1 MGFLRLRLVL
11 LSLLLLAVM
20 ALGGCAT
27 VAPPDAGE
35 LSEIEAGRKVLLL
48 LRLVPRAGGEMLEP
62 FAQNLAADN
71 MGIGVGSFETG
82 GQVEQV
88 ESIRF
93 FSEESRAQGW
103 TWLTAPPGTLY
114 LSFLPPRR
122 TDAFTYARMFKEAPL
137 WRVTPGSGSRIVYA
151 GTMVIDGDATSF
163 TFGGRY
169 LKNYKNMEVRD
180 ERDAARALI
189 DRHMPGAGP
198 METILMQQH
207 KGPIILTTTGN

>member
-1 MGFLRLRLVL
+1 MGFMRIGLIR
-11 LSLLLLAVM
+11 LSLLLLATA

-27 VAPPDAGE
+27 VAAPDAGE
-35 LSEIEAGRKVLLL
+35 LGEIETGRKALLL
-48 LRLVPRAGGEMLEP
+48 LRLVPRADGEMLEP
-62 FAQNLAADN
+62 FAQRLTADN

-103 TWLTAPPGTLY
+103 AWLTVPPGTLY

-122 TDAFTYARMFKEAPL
+122 TDAFTYAGMFKQAPL
-137 WRVTPGSGSRIVYA
+137 WRVTPGSGSGIVYA

-169 LKNYKNMEVRD
+169 LKNYRNMEVRD

-207 KGPIILTTTGN
+207 KGPIILTTPGE